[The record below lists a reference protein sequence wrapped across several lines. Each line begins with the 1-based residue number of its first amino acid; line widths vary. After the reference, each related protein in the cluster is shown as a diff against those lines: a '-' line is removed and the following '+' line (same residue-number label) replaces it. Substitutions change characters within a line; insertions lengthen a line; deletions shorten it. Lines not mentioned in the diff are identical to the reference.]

1 MISNS
6 STPIGLISEFG
17 GSVAPDG
24 WLMCNGSEVSRAEYS
39 LLFDAIGTA
48 YGEGDGSTTFN
59 LPSMAGRTTIGS
71 SASHALGSTG
81 GEESH
86 ELTASELPKDYASIY
101 ARMNSSSVH
110 NIYARSGASLKTES
124 SDYTPLNLSV
134 DQRKDISVITFS
146 GDGKAMNVMQPFIV
160 VNHII
165 YAGR

>member
-24 WLMCNGSEVSRAEYS
+24 WLMCDGSEVSREEYS

-59 LPSMAGRTTIGS
+59 LPSMAGRTAIGS

-86 ELTASELPKDYASIY
+86 SLTASELPKDYASIF
-101 ARMNSSSVH
+101 ARLNSSKVP
-110 NIYARSGASLKTES
+110 NVYPRSGATHKTES
-124 SDYTPLNLSV
+124 SDYTPLSLSGNVGV
-134 DQRKDISVITFS
+134 DIDVITFS
-146 GDGKAMNVMQPFIV
+146 GDGKALNVMQPYLA

>member
-1 MISNS
+1 MSN

-24 WLMCNGSEVSRAEYS
+24 WLMCNGSEVSREKYS
-39 LLFDAIGTA
+39 LLFAVIGTI
-48 YGEGDGSTTFN
+48 YGDGDGSTTFN

-71 SASHALGSTG
+71 SASHALGSAG

-124 SDYTPLNLSV
+124 SDYMPLSLYGN
-134 DQRKDISVITFS
+134 QGKDISVITFS
-146 GDGKAMNVMQPFIV
+146 GDGKAMNVMQPFIA
-160 VNHII
+160 VNYII